1 MISELRHS
9 SYRPEDHASNQ
20 KKVTKIGIVIRFLG
34 KSNGPTKLA
43 IGQALS
49 LVKQGYSADVI
60 ILRKDKAGDFINN
73 MIDQAT
79 SMGVTFFTLS
89 REWKPLSWLN
99 YLSQRAIVPM
109 ADPTTAFDWY
119 SFLRGYFFLR
129 RSKYDY
135 LIMHDQYCAL
145 DGLFLHLL
153 NGSSYAVYL
162 HEGVKSEFIK
172 STAVTRFIDFYIRL
186 VLGNA
191 KSIFANTR
199 STGEVVNYLLPNR
212 KVSVAYQPSPFP
224 LRVRESKKDETDN
237 FTLLSVSTWDLGRS
251 PDWYFNIAKALKNCK
266 LVMGG
271 HWKDSNIEEF
281 YKKLSL
287 TPEFTGKIEI
297 TGSITEDDL
306 ENLYSRS
313 DIFIRI
319 GNREKGTG
327 LGIVE
332 AISQG
337 LPVLINEGIG
347 SSELVE
353 NSDCGIV
360 LKGKDSDEVSINEAV
375 SLIDSLRNDKVRLR
389 QMSMNCQKY
398 VEKISW
404 DRHLEIIMEGLG
416 L

>member
-1 MISELRHS
+1 MGELRHS
-9 SYRPEDHASNQ
+9 SRRSEDSTPTQ
-20 KKVTKIGIVIRFLG
+20 KKVPKIGIVIRFLG

-49 LVKQGYSADVI
+49 LVKRGYSADVI
-60 ILRKDKAGDFINN
+60 ILRKDKEGDFINN
-73 MIDQAT
+73 LIGQAI
-79 SMGVTFFTLS
+79 SRGIGVFTLS

-99 YLSQRAIVPM
+99 YLSQRTIIPM
-109 ADPTTAFDWY
+109 ADPRTAFDWY
-119 SFLRGYFFLR
+119 SFVRGYFFLR

-135 LIMHDQYCAL
+135 LIMHDQFCAL
-145 DGLFLHLL
+145 DGLFLHIL
-153 NGSSYAVYL
+153 NGSNYAVYL

-172 STAVTRFIDFYIRL
+172 NMAVTRLIDFYIKL
-186 VLGNA
+186 VLGSA

-212 KVSVAYQPSPFP
+212 KVLVAYQPSPFP
-224 LRVRESKKDETDN
+224 LRIRESKMDENDT
-237 FTLLSVSTWDLGRS
+237 FCLLSVSTWELGRS
-251 PDWYFNIAKALKNCK
+251 PDWYFKVAKALKNCK
-266 LVMGG
+266 LIMAG
-271 HWKDSNIEEF
+271 HWKDSNIEEY

-287 TPEFTGKIEI
+287 APELAGKIEV
-297 TGSITEDDL
+297 TGSISEDDL
-306 ENLYSRS
+306 EHLYSRS

-337 LPVLINEGIG
+337 LPVIVNEGIG

-360 LKGKDSDEVSINEAV
+360 LKGRDSDEISIDEVVSV
-375 SLIDSLRNDKVRLR
+375 IDSLRINKLRLG
-389 QMSMNCQKY
+389 QMSANCPDY

-404 DRHLEIIMEGLG
+404 DRHIKVIMDGLG